1 MPSDGTSPVAPC
13 DGHEI
18 DDMSKDLMM
27 RFDSQFWRMNCQM
40 FSWLLSSGD
49 CGGDGRSDM
58 VVGILSSAAS
68 TAAQPLPNP
77 PLRAQ
82 RAPAVEGSFIAPS
95 DYCRA

>member
-58 VVGILSSAAS
+58 VVGTLSSAPQLLLNPCPTSAS
-68 TAAQPLPNP
+68 RAARSRGSGFVHCPL
-77 PLRAQ
+77 
-82 RAPAVEGSFIAPS
+82 
-95 DYCRA
+95 